1 MSNDER
7 LMGWVQFP
15 RLRMGEGERSA
26 TWLELFYD
34 LVFVVAVAEL
44 AHVLEGDVSI
54 TGVLGFVVLFVPVW
68 WAWIGST
75 FYATRFDTDDLGHR
89 LLTIVEIFA
98 VVAFAVEIHAG
109 LSATSGGFALGY
121 AAVRAILVGKYL
133 GAHWNVPEARPL
145 TRRYMLGFGADATLW
160 FLSAFVPTPYRF
172 GLWIIGLLVSFG
184 TPLTAGQLHSE
195 IPPHRSHLPERFGL
209 FTIVVLGESVVSLV
223 GGAVEQTWTI
233 RSFLVGGFSLAI
245 IFCLWWGYFEDLDG
259 SEIRAAA
266 EAGRTGVY
274 QGWLYAHLP
283 LVIGLT
289 AVGISIERVLL
300 ASPGSSIPTTSR
312 WLLCGALATCL
323 FALGAIRYTAGARVD
338 RSFTV
343 SWAGRIGAGGVA
355 LLLGAVGGNLS
366 PVVLCGVLV
375 VVCIAP
381 ILLDFHEQYVYRSHE
396 VES

>member
-1 MSNDER
+1 
-7 LMGWVQFP
+7 
-15 RLRMGEGERSA
+15 
-26 TWLELFYD
+26 
-34 LVFVVAVAEL
+34 
-44 AHVLEGDVSI
+44 
-54 TGVLGFVVLFVPVW
+54 
-68 WAWIGST
+68 
-75 FYATRFDTDDLGHR
+75 
-89 LLTIVEIFA
+89 
-98 VVAFAVEIHAG
+98 
-109 LSATSGGFALGY
+109 
-121 AAVRAILVGKYL
+121 
-133 GAHWNVPEARPL
+133 
-145 TRRYMLGFGADATLW
+145 
-160 FLSAFVPTPYRF
+160 
-172 GLWIIGLLVSFG
+172 
-184 TPLTAGQLHSE
+184 
-195 IPPHRSHLPERFGL
+195 
-209 FTIVVLGESVVSLV
+209 VVSLV

-343 SWAGRIGAGGVA
+343 SWTGRIGAGGVA